1 MSLSGTEIFQ
11 TLFFLMKTNSRSPFD
26 VCIVGSGL
34 YGSTLACILAK
45 HGLRTLILEP
55 GRHP

>member
-1 MSLSGTEIFQ
+1 MSLSRTEIFQ

-55 GRHP
+55 G